1 MPDLKSVE
9 SVYLVLG
16 FIVPGMIITLVRA
29 QFFTGRVRTLSENV
43 VTYVALT
50 VLYYGLAAPVVEYVL
65 SIREPGRAKIFAW
78 LGLIIL
84 LPAAIGFAFGI
95 LGQNDVFRRILQYF
109 KINPVHATPSA
120 WDYAFARL
128 RGDHFVMVTLSD
140 GSTVSGVYG
149 SHSFASSDP
158 TERDLF
164 LQEIYDV
171 DGDSWKK
178 RPEQQAILIPSKEIK
193 HVQIWNPTGV

>member
-9 SVYLVLG
+9 SVYLVLA
-16 FIVPGMIITLVRA
+16 FVVPGMIITFVRA
-29 QFFTGRVRTLSENV
+29 QFFTGRMRSLSESI
-43 VTYVALT
+43 VAYLAVT

-65 SIREPGRAKIFAW
+65 SFRDPGRQKVFAW
-78 LGLIIL
+78 VGLIVL
-84 LPAAIGFAFGI
+84 LPAAVGLALGI
-95 LGQNDVFRRILQYF
+95 LGQNDIFRRLLQF
-109 KINPVHATPSA
+109 CRINPVHATPAA

-140 GSTVSGVYG
+140 GSTVGGIYG
-149 SHSFASSDP
+149 GRSFASSDP

-171 DGDSWKK
+171 DGGSWQK
-178 RPEQQAILIPSKEIK
+178 RNEQQAILIPAKEIK
-193 HVQIWNPTGV
+193 HVQIWNPKGT

>member
-9 SVYLVLG
+9 SVYLVLA
-16 FIVPGMIITLVRA
+16 FIVPGMIITIVRA

-43 VTYVALT
+43 VTYLAIT
-50 VLYYGLAAPVVEYVL
+50 VLYYGLAAPLVEYAL
-65 SIREPGRAKIFAW
+65 SVKEPGRAKIFVW
-78 LGLIIL
+78 LSLIIL
-84 LPAAIGFAFGI
+84 LPAAIGFVFGI
-95 LGQNDVFRRILQYF
+95 LGQNDIFRRLLHF
-109 KINPVHATPSA
+109 FGINPIHATPSA

-128 RGDHFVMVTLSD
+128 RGDHFVLVTLSD

-164 LQEIYDV
+164 LQEIYDL
-171 DGDSWKK
+171 DGNSWKK
-178 RPEQQAILIPSKEIK
+178 RPEQLAILIPSKEIK
-193 HVQIWNPTGV
+193 HVQIWNPKGV

>member
-43 VTYVALT
+43 VTYIALT
-50 VLYYGLAAPVVEYVL
+50 VLYYGVAAPVVEYVL
-65 SIREPGRAKIFAW
+65 SIHEPGRAKIFAW

-95 LGQNDVFRRILQYF
+95 LGQNDFFRQILQYF
-109 KINPVHATPSA
+109 RINPVHATPSA

-140 GSTVSGVYG
+140 GSTVGGVYG

-158 TERDLF
+158 TERDLL

-171 DGDSWKK
+171 DGNSWKK

-193 HVQIWNPTGV
+193 HVQIWNPKGV